1 VTAFPGQR
9 LRVHGFE
16 PHSAA
21 NGPGIRAVVWVQGC
35 TLGCAGC
42 FNPET
47 HARQGEEI
55 EVGELFD
62 RIAGLGDRIDGV
74 TVSGGEPLQQRGP
87 VLALLQRIR
96 AQTSLSAIL
105 ITGYAFTEVTRM
117 REFEALQGCV
127 DVLLAGRFEQDLR
140 IGRGL
145 RGSANKT
152 VHLFTDRHTRA
163 DLDAVPDS
171 EVIVH
176 PDGRVVITGI
186 DPVVARGH

>member
-1 VTAFPGQR
+1 VTAPPGQR
-9 LRVHGFE
+9 LRIHGFE

-21 NGPGIRAVVWVQGC
+21 NGPGTRAVVWVQGC
-35 TLGCAGC
+35 TLGCVGC
-42 FNPET
+42 FNPQT
-47 HARQGEEI
+47 HPRQGTEV

-74 TVSGGEPLQQRGP
+74 TVSGGEPLQQR
-87 VLALLQRIR
+87 IR
-96 AQTSLSAIL
+96 AETTLSAIL
-105 ITGYAFTEVTRM
+105 FTGYAFTEVNRM
-117 REFEALQGCV
+117 REFAALRGCV

-163 DLDAVPDS
+163 DLEALPDA
-171 EVIVH
+171 EVIIH
-176 PDGRVVITGI
+176 PDGRVVLTGI
-186 DPVVARGH
+186 DPVVPRG